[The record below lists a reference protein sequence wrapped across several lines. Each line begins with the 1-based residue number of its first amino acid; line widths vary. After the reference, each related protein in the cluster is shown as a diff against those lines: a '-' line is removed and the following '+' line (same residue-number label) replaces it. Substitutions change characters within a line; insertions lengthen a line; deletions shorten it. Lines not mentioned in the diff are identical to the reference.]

1 MIKAAFAAAAFAL
14 ATPAF
19 AGAPAAARPSKA
31 AVAAEAA
38 RVAQAKEQACAPTGM
53 ISFSLV
59 EALAALHQPQLA
71 GIFSFVAEK
80 NSPFA
85 FADLLA
91 RDKKA
96 MKLYLNK
103 LDDDF
108 KAAAGLT
115 DWDHEVCAS
124 LINLYSAPLP
134 PGFERADE
142 KRMKQIN
149 DCMLARN
156 VSLEEIVSKR
166 KK

>member
-1 MIKAAFAAAAFAL
+1 MIRSAFAAAAFAL
-14 ATPAF
+14 ALSASAETITAARPAK
-19 AGAPAAARPSKA
+19 APVKAAAPKAAAPAA
-31 AVAAEAA
+31 E
-38 RVAQAKEQACAPTGM
+38 PTGM

-59 EALAALHQPQLA
+59 EALAAIHQPQLA

-80 NSPFA
+80 NAPFA
-85 FADLLA
+85 FADFLA

-103 LDDDF
+103 LGDDI
-108 KAAAGLT
+108 KAAEGLT
-115 DWDHEVCAS
+115 EWDHEVCAS
-124 LINLYSAPLP
+124 LINLYSSPLP

-149 DCMLARN
+149 DCMLARTA
-156 VSLEEIVSKR
+156 SLEEIVAKR